1 MAKKTYN
8 ERYMTSPCS
17 PSALKEMAL
26 QQLLQIRDKLLTPDS
41 QASINNLAAEQQHE
55 INILIS
61 QAQINYLKIKKLQ
74 PEQFSMLVERNGNE
88 LLNGTEILRTPIHNV
103 TSVEQFM
110 HNASGFVGMI
120 ESCFKNHSSSL

>member
-1 MAKKTYN
+1 
-8 ERYMTSPCS
+8 
-17 PSALKEMAL
+17 MAL
-26 QQLLQIRDKLLTPDS
+26 QQLLEIREKLLNPDS
-41 QASINNLAAEQQHE
+41 QASINNLAAEQQHK

-88 LLNGTEILRTPIHNV
+88 LLNGTEILRKPIHNV

-110 HNASGFVGMI
+110 RNASGFVGMI